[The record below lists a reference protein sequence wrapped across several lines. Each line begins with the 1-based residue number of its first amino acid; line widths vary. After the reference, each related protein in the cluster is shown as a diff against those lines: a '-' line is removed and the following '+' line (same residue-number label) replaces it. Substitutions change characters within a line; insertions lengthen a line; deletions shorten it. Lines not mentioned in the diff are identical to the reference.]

1 MSELDLVSEFGIYV
15 PETAKN
21 GEIRSGL
28 SGGGGRANLGPPL
41 FNVGKEG
48 HSPLPVRRRALRGG
62 VSKMHPFL
70 TQLKLFCLTP
80 SQRANLKVAAQHPSC
95 SLSIKKGTVNN
106 LSDSH

>member
-41 FNVGKEG
+41 CNGEK
-48 HSPLPVRRRALRGG
+48 RAIR
-62 VSKMHPFL
+62 H
-70 TQLKLFCLTP
+70 
-80 SQRANLKVAAQHPSC
+80 
-95 SLSIKKGTVNN
+95 
-106 LSDSH
+106 